1 MRTLFHAL
9 GFLLSMCL
17 FLLGYFVVDRRVKL
31 ARSLAHSPE
40 SNERMCKFFFYG
52 GGALEVVASIG
63 GLLEGVAILILTSGM
78 LVDAVVG
85 M

>member
-1 MRTLFHAL
+1 MRTLFHAI

-17 FLLGYFVVDRRVKL
+17 FLLGCFLVDRRVKL
-31 ARSLAHSPE
+31 ARSLAQSPR
-40 SNERMCKFFFYG
+40 SNERLCKFFYYG

-63 GLLEGVAILILTSGM
+63 GLLEGVSILILTSSM
-78 LVDAVVG
+78 LVDAIVG